1 MKLKGILSAVF
12 AISLIGSSAYAAGD
26 VNVKVNGIDVACDT
40 ILRDGTTYI
49 PLRAVSEALG
59 ANVVW
64 DQSTSTASI
73 NMASADEGTLINM
86 VNSVSESVVA
96 IAGNYKPQYL
106 SSEAL
111 NYNEGYSFGTG
122 MVIKSSGVILTNA
135 HVVDELEN
143 ITVIFNNGESYPG
156 AVAYKDDKA
165 DLAVVK
171 INKLG
176 LKPVTFGSSSDI
188 VPGKTVVA
196 IGTPLKLSRRNTVTK
211 GIISAVGVEV
221 PDSYFR
227 FTQSDV
233 AINGGNSGGPLFD
246 LNGNVIGVNTA
257 KTAGIAVEGTSYSI
271 PVDTIQFVIN
281 RYENSQAP
289 LYPEFNASFTESW
302 EARIGLP
309 TNKGLTV
316 ASSSNGVLQAADV
329 LTAVNGVEVH
339 SNIDVHEAVKSTW
352 TGGEINLTYTRNG
365 SEITSAFS
373 PEYK

>member
-1 MKLKGILSAVF
+1 MKTKGLLYAAVAF
-12 AISLIGSSAYAAGD
+12 AITGSAAYAAGD
-26 VNVKVNGIDVACDT
+26 VNVKVNGTDIACDT

-59 ANVVW
+59 ASVSW
-64 DQSTSTASI
+64 DQGTSTASV

-96 IAGNYKPQYL
+96 IAGNYKSQYL

-176 LKPVTFGSSSDI
+176 LKPVTFGSSEDI

-196 IGTPLKLSRRNTVTK
+196 IGTPLRLSRRNTVTK
-211 GIISAVGVEV
+211 GIISAAGVDV
-221 PDSYFR
+221 PGCHFR

-246 LNGNVIGVNTA
+246 LSGNVIGVNTA
-257 KTAGIAVEGTSYSI
+257 KTAGAAVEGTSYSI

-289 LYPEFNASFTESW
+289 LYPDFSASFRESW

-316 ASSSNGVLQAADV
+316 ESSSNGVLQAGDV
-329 LTAVNGVEVH
+329 LTAVNGVGVH
-339 SNIDVHEAVKSTW
+339 SSVDVNEAVKSTW
-352 TGGEINLTYTRNG
+352 TGGEVSLTYTRNG
-365 SEITSAFS
+365 SEITSAFA